1 MQFFI
6 QEYGRILITVLLVT
20 VLASVCVI
28 GFMQKWREEGGV
40 SDGQKTE
47 FATDEGKRTPPHI
60 FARDFKVCRGE
71 DMPFEDYVSA
81 VDFDGSDLFDRIQME
96 YEEREPGIR
105 YYELSV
111 KSPVTG
117 KTAKGKLVVLLDCP
131 KQGGDGQLC
140 E

>member
-1 MQFFI
+1 MRIFI
-6 QEYGRILITVLLVT
+6 EEYGRILITVLLVT
-20 VLASVCVI
+20 VLISVGVI

-40 SDGQKTE
+40 PDGQKTE

-60 FARDFKVCRGE
+60 IARDFKVCRGE
-71 DMPFEDYVSA
+71 NMPFEDYVS
-81 VDFDGSDLFDRIQME
+81 VTDFDGSDLFDQLQME

-131 KQGGDGQLC
+131 RQGGDGLQC